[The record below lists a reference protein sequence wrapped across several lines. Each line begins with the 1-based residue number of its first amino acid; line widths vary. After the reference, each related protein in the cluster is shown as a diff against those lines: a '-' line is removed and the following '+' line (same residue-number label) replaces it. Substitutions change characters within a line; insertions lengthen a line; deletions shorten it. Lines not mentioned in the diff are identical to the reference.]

1 MTTQVGKLMLTVENK
16 GYKAELSASGKSNSS
31 NRMRTISY
39 IFFLYCRSQNSLIM
53 KSVCFVSAFFLFA
66 SCTAP
71 NKLVKFSKSPDD
83 VYTNS
88 NLKSFLKNNPQTNIV
103 LRIPNANENVTSK
116 NSTDKTITSA
126 PSMDVYY
133 NDIEKEFLKAGFS
146 VRDRGLFNEVLGK
159 MSRDNNGNIN
169 YSQIKDLTNTDLIV
183 EVIKINPSVPYVTNK
198 SYTVG
203 KKEKIT
209 ESTSN
214 REFKKFGASAEFK
227 IIMVKNNEMAGTYT
241 FNYNPC
247 QDGCPVS
254 SFAKPPLVIKTR
266 LAPPVPAYEG
276 MEPNEME
283 DFIKHCARDLITA
296 MKS

>member
-1 MTTQVGKLMLTVENK
+1 MKTV
-16 GYKAELSASGKSNSS
+16 Y
-31 NRMRTISY
+31 
-39 IFFLYCRSQNSLIM
+39 FLL
-53 KSVCFVSAFFLFA
+53 VVLLFA
-66 SCTAP
+66 SCSAP
-71 NKLVKFSKSPDD
+71 NQLVKFSKNQND
-83 VYTNS
+83 VYTNT
-88 NLKSFLKNNPQTNIV
+88 NLKTFLKSNAQTNVV
-103 LRIPNANENVTSK
+103 LRIPNASENVTSK
-116 NSTDKTITSA
+116 NTTEKTITSA

-146 VRDRGLFNEVLGK
+146 VRDRGLFNEVLAK

-203 KKEKIT
+203 KKGKIT

-247 QDGCPVS
+247 PDGCPAS
-254 SFAKPPLVIKTR
+254 SFSKPIVIKTK
-266 LAPPVPAYEG
+266 LSPTVSAYEG
-276 MEPNEME
+276 VETNAME
-283 DFIKHCARDLITA
+283 DFIKQCARDLISA
-296 MKS
+296 MKN